1 MEYVQTARARGR
13 ASVLLSVCRVGS
25 ESSRNQPDK
34 QLQSKAEKYR
44 IRDTTQS
51 SAKWKYQDEFGRTEN
66 KHDKGKCG

>member
-44 IRDTTQS
+44 ISDTRYNTV
-51 SAKWKYQDEFGRTEN
+51 
-66 KHDKGKCG
+66 KC